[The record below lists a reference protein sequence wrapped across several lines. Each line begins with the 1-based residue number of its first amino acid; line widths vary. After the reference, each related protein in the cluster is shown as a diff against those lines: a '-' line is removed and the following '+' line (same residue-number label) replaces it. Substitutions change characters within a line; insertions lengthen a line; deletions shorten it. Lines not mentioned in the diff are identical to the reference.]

1 MCLHSLISI
10 RASIFSVWENGRF
23 PWRTCRK
30 IFTQTMKV
38 FVVDEMR
45 DFVLCRANSR
55 VRRSQHD
62 DLFTSVS
69 VLVARWQLRNALLFL
84 CRHSF
89 WQGEEESEHF
99 LVLSCWRMALI
110 FWVIMHLRNLY
121 KSPSFSPLGG
131 VKRLGVPRCQPALIY
146 ARGDG
151 FQPVSFH
158 TRNHVSLIKKQFSNT
173 WDNHVNAF
181 FRLI

>member
-1 MCLHSLISI
+1 MTGFRGGLVERYLRRQWKFLLSMKCTILFSVAWT
-10 RASIFSVWENGRF
+10 RAS
-23 PWRTCRK
+23 
-30 IFTQTMKV
+30 
-38 FVVDEMR
+38 
-45 DFVLCRANSR
+45 
-55 VRRSQHD
+55 
-62 DLFTSVS
+62 
-69 VLVARWQLRNALLFL
+69 VARNMMICLRV
-84 CRHSF
+84 CRCSWRADSSGMRCSF
-89 WQGEEESEHF
+89 FVDIPSEQGEEESEHF